1 RNAVVGTSSNRRKAQ
16 LLALRP
22 DLEIEDLRGNIN
34 TRVQKLRDEKYDAI
48 MIAKAGVERI
58 GMDLSEF
65 HVEEINPTEI
75 VPAPAQGVLAVQINE
90 NNHELKQI
98 LSEIDRPDVAETIAV
113 ERKVLNLFEG
123 GCHMPLGCYCRYE
136 NGQYE

>member
-1 RNAVVGTSSNRRKAQ
+1 Q
-16 LLALRP
+16 LLSLRP

-34 TRVQKLRDEKYDAI
+34 TRIQKLRDENYDAI

-58 GMDLSEF
+58 NIDLSDF

-75 VPAPAQGVLAVQINE
+75 IPAPAQGVLAIQISEGNE
-90 NNHELKQI
+90 ELRQI
-98 LSEIDRPDVAETIAV
+98 LQTINDADVQKVISV

-123 GCHMPLGCYCRYE
+123 GCHMPLGCYCRFADGKYE
-136 NGQYE
+136 VWTS